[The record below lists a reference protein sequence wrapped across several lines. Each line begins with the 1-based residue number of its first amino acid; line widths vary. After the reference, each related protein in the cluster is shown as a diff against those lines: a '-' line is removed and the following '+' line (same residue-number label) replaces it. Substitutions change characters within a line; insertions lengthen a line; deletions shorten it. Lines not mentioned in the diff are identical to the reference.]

1 MTSLDNGENKSMEGG
16 WGERKKKAL
25 LRKKSLQEYASRTPC
40 TRQPPILTLARNAFI
55 LQICLTIKH
64 VSAIRILVSK
74 AQKHLKVVEK
84 R

>member
-1 MTSLDNGENKSMEGG
+1 VTSLDNSENKSMQGG
-16 WGERKKKAL
+16 SGEREKGIIE
-25 LRKKSLQEYASRTPC
+25 KKSLQEYASRTPC

-74 AQKHLKVVEK
+74 AQKRLKVVEK